1 MDDAA
6 LQRLKD
12 KQQYLRR
19 KDHAKW
25 NTSSNSWEIPSTMI
39 VGIHSP
45 KASMGN
51 LHGYATPQ
59 TLKRAPNKKFPSLDL
74 YWNNTDDLSN
84 TAKLSPLEL
93 FSKKYSTSVKK
104 KKRKQGAKS
113 MHRTKKIRDDIKST
127 KTIIRSD
134 LLTHRITS
142 KIRKEAEFFA
152 PLRSIK
158 HWNNMWVGDLTKMLN
173 LDFIRNRL
181 KSVDGT
187 LYDYII
193 KKVESIQ
200 YAFRKYIMFKHMRQ
214 KFQHLVNLRREIECC
229 SATKLQSFWRSILGW
244 RRFQIFLFRRN
255 SQYAT
260 RIQKVFRG

>member
-12 KQQYLRR
+12 KQHYLHR

-25 NTSSNSWEIPSTMI
+25 NTSSNSWEIPSTTI

-45 KASMGN
+45 KANSSN

-200 YAFRKYIMFKHMRQ
+200 YAFRKYIMFKHMRE
-214 KFQHLVNLRREIECC
+214 KFQHLVHLRREIECC